1 MTDKEPSAQQEAGQ
15 QEAGQQEAGKPTPLL
30 VNARKRLGLT
40 QRAVADRLRLK
51 LDTVR
56 QLEEGDLESLGTQ
69 VYAKGHLRAYAK
81 LVGVPGDKVLAQYAA
96 TIGRMGTGSFTHR
109 PPPKKALPPMP
120 DLGKLAASA
129 GSAVYA
135 ALASPIFPRAA
146 LAAICLALV
155 TGLLIW
161 GFGERDS
168 APAAVQPASQPGL
181 QQGQQ
186 QGLQPGQPRLSPA
199 LQPGLQPAGQTR
211 LQPGVPGLQP
221 GGQALQ
227 PEGQQGLQSGIS
239 PRLEPGL
246 QPAGQQSL
254 QPAGQQSLQPAGQ
267 QSLQLPGPQ
276 SLQPPGQ
283 QGVQA
288 PGQQLLLPEPQA
300 GEAQPDGAGLSN
312 KRPTYQVYAGGE
324 DRLEF
329 LFTGDCQLVVADS
342 RNVEIYRRAHKRMDR
357 VIVKGAS
364 PFNINLSQAAAVEL
378 LYNNQPVDLT
388 PHYTLENP
396 VAELVVNDDA
406 LSLQ

>member
-1 MTDKEPSAQQEAGQ
+1 MTDKEPSVQ

-56 QLEEGDLESLGTQ
+56 QLEEGELEGLGTQ

-96 TIGRMGTGSFTHR
+96 TIGRMGTGSFTNR

-120 DLGKLAASA
+120 DFGKLAAGA
-129 GSAVYA
+129 GKAVYA

-161 GFGERDS
+161 GFGLRDA
-168 APAAVQPASQPGL
+168 APPAVQPAGQPSLQLPGQQSLQPGGQGL
-181 QQGQQ
+181 LPGGQSLQPGGQRLQLGGQELQPGGQRSLQPGSQGLQPSGQQGLQPAVQTGLQPSGQALQPGGQELQ
-186 QGLQPGQPRLSPA
+186 QGLQPGLSPR
-199 LQPGLQPAGQTR
+199 LQPGLQP
-211 LQPGVPGLQP
+211 
-221 GGQALQ
+221 
-227 PEGQQGLQSGIS
+227 EG
-239 PRLEPGL
+239 
-246 QPAGQQSL
+246 A
-254 QPAGQQSLQPAGQ
+254 
-267 QSLQLPGPQ
+267 
-276 SLQPPGQ
+276 
-283 QGVQA
+283 
-288 PGQQLLLPEPQA
+288 LPEPQP

-329 LFTGDCQLVVADS
+329 LFTGDCQLVIADS